1 MATFLVL
8 IPPGAKTG
16 DEKARFVRDRFSW
29 IALVLPVI
37 WLLWHRAWLAAALA
51 FAVQSLG
58 SAIADHPVFG
68 LAGLGISFATGLLV
82 ALEGPSM
89 VVATFERKG
98 WTVDAVIAADDR
110 ATAEEIY
117 DMETPASETQA
128 RENGAQPLLP
138 ASETSARRH
147 APMLGLVGFKE
158 GR

>member
-8 IPPGAKTG
+8 IPPGAKSQ
-16 DEKARFVRDRFSW
+16 DERARFIRDRFSW
-29 IALVLPVI
+29 LAFFLPVV

-58 SAIADHPVFG
+58 SAVADHPVFG
-68 LAGLGISFATGLLV
+68 LAGLGLCLATSLLV

-89 VVATFERKG
+89 VVAGLERRG
-98 WTVDAVIAADDR
+98 WTVDAVISADDR
-110 ATAEEIY
+110 ATAEDIY
-117 DMETPASETQA
+117 DTETPAGEAQT
-128 RENGAQPLLP
+128 RESVSLP
-138 ASETSARRH
+138 ASETSRRQH

>member
-8 IPPGAKTG
+8 IPPGAKSQ
-16 DEKARFVRDRFSW
+16 DERARFIRDRFSW
-29 IALVLPVI
+29 LALFLPVI

-51 FAVQSLG
+51 FTVQALG
-58 SAIADHPVFG
+58 SAVADHPVFG
-68 LAGLGISFATGLLV
+68 LAGLGLYVATGLLV

-89 VVATFERKG
+89 VVASLERRG

-110 ATAEEIY
+110 ETAEDIY
-117 DMETPASETQA
+117 DLETPAGTAET
-128 RENGAQPLLP
+128 RDSVPLP
-138 ASETSARRH
+138 APETSERRH

>member
-8 IPPGAKTG
+8 IPPGAASG
-16 DEKARFVRDRFSW
+16 DEKARIIRDRFSW
-29 IALVLPVI
+29 IALFLPVL

-58 SAIADHPVFG
+58 SAVADHPLFG
-68 LAGLGISFATGLLV
+68 LAGLGICLATNLLV

-89 VVATFERKG
+89 VVAGLTRRG
-98 WTVDAVIAADDR
+98 WTVDAVITADDR

-117 DMETPASETQA
+117 YMQTPAGEA
-128 RENGAQPLLP
+128 EPRESVLLP
-138 ASETSARRH
+138 ASETSPRRH

>member
-8 IPPGAKTG
+8 IPPGGRPK
-16 DEKARFVRDRFSW
+16 DERARFVRDRFSW
-29 IALVLPVI
+29 IAFLLPVL

-51 FAVQSLG
+51 FAVQALG
-58 SAIADHPVFG
+58 LAVTGHSAFG
-68 LAGLGISFATGLLV
+68 LAGIVLCLAVHLLV

-89 VVATFERKG
+89 VVAALTRCG
-98 WTVDAVIAADDR
+98 WTVDAVIAAGDR

-117 DMETPASETQA
+117 DTETPAGEAEA
-128 RENGAQPLLP
+128 RERALLP
-138 ASETSARRH
+138 ASETSPRRH

>member
-8 IPPGAKTG
+8 IPPGTKSG
-16 DEKARFVRDRFSW
+16 DEKARIVRDRFSW
-29 IALVLPVI
+29 IALFLPVL
-37 WLLWHRAWLAAALA
+37 WLLWHRAWLAAVLA

-58 SAIADHPVFG
+58 SAISDHPVFG
-68 LAGLGISFATGLLV
+68 LAGIGICLATNLLV
-82 ALEGPSM
+82 ALEGPTT
-89 VVATFERKG
+89 VVAGLERRG

-117 DMETPASETQA
+117 YMETPAGEAEVRDSVS
-128 RENGAQPLLP
+128 LP

>member
-8 IPPGAKTG
+8 TPPGTKSN
-16 DEKARFVRDRFSW
+16 DENARIIRDRFSW
-29 IALVLPVI
+29 IALFLPVL

-58 SAIADHPVFG
+58 SAISDHPVFG
-68 LAGLGISFATGLLV
+68 LAGLGICLATNLLV

-89 VVATFERKG
+89 VVASLERRG
-98 WTVDAVIAADDR
+98 WAIDAVITADDR

-117 DMETPASETQA
+117 YMETAGETVV
-128 RENGAQPLLP
+128 RENVPLP
-138 ASETSARRH
+138 ASETSQRRH

>member
-8 IPPGAKTG
+8 TPPGTRSK
-16 DEKARFVRDRFSW
+16 DENARIIRDRFSW
-29 IALVLPVI
+29 IALFLPVL

-58 SAIADHPVFG
+58 SVISDHPVFG
-68 LAGLGISFATGLLV
+68 LAGLGICLATNLLV
-82 ALEGPSM
+82 AFEGPSM
-89 VVATFERKG
+89 VVAGLERRG
-98 WTVDAVIAADDR
+98 WAIDAVITADDR

-117 DMETPASETQA
+117 YMETAGETA
-128 RENGAQPLLP
+128 VRENVSLP
-138 ASETSARRH
+138 ASETSQRRH

>member
-8 IPPGAKTG
+8 IPPGGASG
-16 DEKARFVRDRFSW
+16 DEKARFLRDRFSW
-29 IALVLPVI
+29 IALFLPVV

-51 FAVQSLG
+51 FAVQ
-58 SAIADHPVFG
+58 AIGAAAGDHPALG
-68 LAGLGISFATGLLV
+68 LAGLGLYIATGLLV

-89 VVATFERKG
+89 VVAALERRG
-98 WTVDAVIAADDR
+98 WTVDAVITAGDR

-117 DMETPASETQA
+117 DMENPAAEA
-128 RENGAQPLLP
+128 RAQDGALLP
-138 ASETSARRH
+138 AAEASGRRH

>member
-8 IPPGAKTG
+8 IPPGAVSG
-16 DEKARFVRDRFSW
+16 DEKARIIRDRFSW
-29 IALVLPVI
+29 IALFLPVL

-58 SAIADHPVFG
+58 SAVADHPLFG
-68 LAGLGISFATGLLV
+68 LAGLGICLATNLLV

-89 VVATFERKG
+89 VVAGLTRRG
-98 WTVDAVIAADDR
+98 WTVDAVITADDS

-117 DMETPASETQA
+117 YMQTPAGEAGA
-128 RENGAQPLLP
+128 RESVLLP
-138 ASETSARRH
+138 ASETSPRRH

>member
-8 IPPGAKTG
+8 IPPGAKSQ
-16 DEKARFVRDRFSW
+16 DEKARIIRDRFSW
-29 IALVLPVI
+29 LALVVPVL

-58 SAIADHPVFG
+58 SAIGDHPVFG
-68 LAGLGISFATGLLV
+68 LAGLGLSLATGLLV

-89 VVATFERKG
+89 IVSSLERKG
-98 WTVDAVIAADDR
+98 WAIDAVISADDR

-117 DMETPASETQA
+117 YMENQTGGAPAPEGA
-128 RENGAQPLLP
+128 RPVLP
-138 ASETSARRH
+138 ASETSDRRH

-158 GR
+158 GS

>member
-8 IPPGAKTG
+8 IPPGAKSR
-16 DEKARFVRDRFSW
+16 DEKARIVRDRFSW

-58 SAIADHPVFG
+58 SAIADHPFFG
-68 LAGLGISFATGLLV
+68 LPGLGISIATGLLV

-89 VVATFERKG
+89 VMAGLERKG
-98 WTVDAVIAADDR
+98 WTVDAVICADDR

-117 DMETPASETQA
+117 YMETPASEIPA
-128 RENGAQPLLP
+128 RDSARPLLP
-138 ASETSARRH
+138 AAETSARRH
-147 APMLGLVGFKE
+147 ASLLGLVGFKE

>member
-8 IPPGAKTG
+8 IPPGTTSG
-16 DEKARFVRDRFSW
+16 DENARIVRDRFSW
-29 IALVLPVI
+29 VALVLPVI

-51 FAVQSLG
+51 FAVQSFG
-58 SAIADHPVFG
+58 SVIGEHPVFG
-68 LAGLGISFATGLLV
+68 LAGFGVSLATGLLV

-89 VVATFERKG
+89 VVASLERKG

-117 DMETPASETQA
+117 YMENQTGDAPAPESA
-128 RENGAQPLLP
+128 RPVLP

-147 APMLGLVGFKE
+147 APMLGLVGFQE

>member
-8 IPPGAKTG
+8 TPPGTRSK
-16 DEKARFVRDRFSW
+16 DENARIIRDRFSW
-29 IALVLPVI
+29 IALFLPVL

-58 SAIADHPVFG
+58 SAISDHPVFG
-68 LAGLGISFATGLLV
+68 LAGLGICLATNLLV
-82 ALEGPSM
+82 AFEGPSM
-89 VVATFERKG
+89 VVAGLERRG
-98 WTVDAVIAADDR
+98 WAIDAVITADDR

-117 DMETPASETQA
+117 YMETAGETA
-128 RENGAQPLLP
+128 VRENVSLP
-138 ASETSARRH
+138 ASETSQRRH

>member
-8 IPPGAKTG
+8 IPPGGKPK
-16 DEKARFVRDRFSW
+16 DENARIIRDRFSW
-29 IALVLPVI
+29 IALFLPVV

-51 FAVQSLG
+51 FAVQALG
-58 SAIADHPVFG
+58 SAVADHPVFG
-68 LAGLGISFATGLLV
+68 LAGLGVCLATSLLV

-89 VVATFERKG
+89 VVAGLTRRG
-98 WTVDAVIAADDR
+98 WTVDAVIVADDR

-117 DMETPASETQA
+117 DMETPAGEA
-128 RENGAQPLLP
+128 GPRERTLLP
-138 ASETSARRH
+138 AAETSERRH

>member
-8 IPPGAKTG
+8 IPPGARSG
-16 DEKARFVRDRFSW
+16 DEKARIVRDRFSW
-29 IALVLPVI
+29 LALFLPVI

-51 FAVQSLG
+51 FAVQALG
-58 SAIADHPVFG
+58 SAVSDHPVFG
-68 LAGLGISFATGLLV
+68 LAGLGLSLATSLLV

-89 VVATFERKG
+89 VVAGLERRG

-110 ATAEEIY
+110 KTAEDIY
-117 DMETPASETQA
+117 YTETPAGEAET
-128 RENGAQPLLP
+128 RESVSLP
-138 ASETSARRH
+138 ASETSRRRH